1 MLQEVT
7 ADCRKADRPIAL
19 WKTVPLEELHQVR
32 DQAQQAQIEL
42 ISSELRGGELPRTE
56 RLVGFLEEVFDRPT
70 SLVRLVNLRRTPM
83 MLIGHDGVIEDLG
96 PPAEPPLL
104 HLLLPAAAFDQD
116 HRDQHREVLE
126 QVHFA
131 ATTQASV
138 LIVALPVAHLSLL
151 QQR

>member
-7 ADCRKADRPIAL
+7 ANRRKADSPIAL
-19 WKTVPLEELHQVR
+19 RQAVPLEELHQVI

-56 RLVGFLEEVFDRPT
+56 RLVGFLEEVFDRPA
-70 SLVRLVNLRRTPM
+70 SLVRLINLGRAPM
-83 MLIGHDGVIEDLG
+83 MLIGHDGVREDLG

-116 HRDQHREVLE
+116 HRDQGRKVLE
-126 QVHFA
+126 QVHLA
-131 ATTQASV
+131 ATTQAGV
-138 LIVALPVAHLSLL
+138 LVVTL
-151 QQR
+151 